1 MSDIQKLH
9 KVIESLE
16 EQSTRVSEFNGV
28 LDAVNSAKAAITTA
42 KESFAALGDEQQKLV
57 TLSYQKFEGFEER
70 LATLETAL
78 SAIESKMVAADLF
91 ESGRDKILLRLSEL
105 RFVSPEQF
113 EHSITTSEKNTAS
126 LITENQGEVLRL
138 IVAQQ
143 SAIKSLKTTLILGMM
158 VLAGGI
164 AFLAKDVVM

>member
-1 MSDIQKLH
+1 MSDIKKLH

-28 LDAVNSAKAAITTA
+28 LKAVNAAKAEISIA
-42 KESFAALGDEQQKLV
+42 KDSFAALGDEQQKLV
-57 TLSYQKFEGFEER
+57 TLSYQKFDEFEKR
-70 LATLETAL
+70 LAMLDRAL
-78 SAIESKMVAADLF
+78 SAIESKMVAADQF
-91 ESGRDKILLRLSEL
+91 ESGRDRILLRLSEL

-113 EHSITTSEKNTAS
+113 EHGITTSEKNTAS

-164 AFLAKDVVM
+164 AFLAKDLVM